1 MEGTAGSVN
10 DWRCRLGRHKWLVV
24 SDDNPDQRQNTHRE
38 CSRCSK
44 IKDQTEFEHTK
55 STWMSM
61 GPGF

>member
-1 MEGTAGSVN
+1 MDTSTPTVTS
-10 DWRCRLGRHKWLVV
+10 RMCRLGRHKWLVV
-24 SDDNPDQRQNTHRE
+24 SDDNPEQRENTHRE

-55 STWMSM
+55 SIWMSM

>member
-1 MEGTAGSVN
+1 MTGGAGWVGTSG
-10 DWRCRLGRHKWLVV
+10 WW